1 MEQSKSGF
9 NWKSRKV
16 KGKNGSTFWNF
27 YDGNALRFFE
37 WMRRN
42 EKLKE
47 NVTAYRLILRVLGR
61 REDWDAV
68 ETMGVVE
75 MGAKWFRMMLEYEV
89 QPNVATY
96 GTLPEENSCIVCQ
109 SARVGSTGIPNV
121 GGTIKGEGWVTGE
134 NNAGEGW
141 VTDESNAGEGWVKVT
156 PVKGGWLRVRGRV
169 GWVFR
174 DLGY

>member
-1 MEQSKSGF
+1 MEQSKSEF

-37 WMRRN
+37 WMRRT

-61 REDWDAV
+61 REDWDAA
-68 ETMGVVE
+68 ETMVRQANGDSRWVVE

-96 GTLPEENSCIVCQ
+96 GMLMGLYQKT
-109 SARVGSTGIPNV
+109 RVGSTGIPNV
-121 GGTIKGEGWVTGE
+121 GGTIKGEGWVIGE

-141 VTDESNAGEGWVKVT
+141 VTDESNAGEGWVAESE
-156 PVKGGWLRVRGRV
+156 GESG
-169 GWVFR
+169 
-174 DLGY
+174 LGV